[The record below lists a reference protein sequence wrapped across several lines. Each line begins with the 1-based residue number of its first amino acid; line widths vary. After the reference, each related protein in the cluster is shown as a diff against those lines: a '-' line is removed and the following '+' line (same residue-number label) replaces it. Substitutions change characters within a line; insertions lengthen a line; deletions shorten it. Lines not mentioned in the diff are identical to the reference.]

1 MKTRKPFVVGNW
13 KMNGDLVANEHLFT
27 ALRSGIDRSLL
38 SQVDVAILPP
48 YPYLGQASAWLG
60 DTDMSWGAQD
70 VASFDNG
77 AFTGEVSASMLRD
90 LGCRWVTVGHSERR
104 ALLGETDDVVS
115 HKAQRALSQD
125 IGVVACVGETLDDR
139 EAGRTEVVLA
149 TQIDAL
155 AAVAASARIERFV
168 VAYEP
173 VWAIGTGR
181 TASPEQ
187 AQAAHAFIRARLA
200 AAGADARRIRIL
212 YGGSVKP
219 SSAPG
224 LFLMPDIDGGLIGGA
239 SLIAEEFVAICRSAA
254 LA

>member
-115 HKAQRALSQD
+115 HKAQRALAQD
-125 IGVVACVGETLDDR
+125 IGVIVCVGESLDDR
-139 EAGRTEVVLA
+139 EAGRTELVLA
-149 TQIDAL
+149 TQTDAL
-155 AAVAASARIERFV
+155 AAVADLTKAK
-168 VAYEP
+168 
-173 VWAIGTGR
+173 
-181 TASPEQ
+181 
-187 AQAAHAFIRARLA
+187 LA
-200 AAGADARRIRIL
+200 
-212 YGGSVKP
+212 P
-219 SSAPG
+219 
-224 LFLMPDIDGGLIGGA
+224 
-239 SLIAEEFVAICRSAA
+239 
-254 LA
+254 

>member
-13 KMNGDLVANEHLFT
+13 KMNGDLIANEHLFT
-27 ALRSGIDRSLL
+27 ALRASIDRSLL
-38 SQVDVAILPP
+38 SQVEVAIAPP

-60 DTDMSWGAQD
+60 DTEMAWGAQD
-70 VASFDNG
+70 VASFENG

-90 LGCRWVTVGHSERR
+90 LGCRWVIVGHSERR
-104 ALLGETDDVVS
+104 TLLGETDDLIA
-115 HKAQRALSQD
+115 HKAERALAQD
-125 IGVVACVGETLDDR
+125 IGVIVCVGETLEDR
-139 EAGRTEVVLA
+139 ESDRTESVLA
-149 TQIDAL
+149 AQIDAL
-155 AAVAASARIERFV
+155 ARFTPGVRVDRFV

-187 AQAAHAFIRARLA
+187 AQAAHVFIRSRLA
-200 AAGADARRIRIL
+200 QAGADAARVRIL

-219 SSAPG
+219 ASAPS
-224 LFLMPDIDGGLIGGA
+224 LFVMPDIDGGLIGGA
-239 SLIAEEFVAICRSAA
+239 SLVAEEFVAICRSAA